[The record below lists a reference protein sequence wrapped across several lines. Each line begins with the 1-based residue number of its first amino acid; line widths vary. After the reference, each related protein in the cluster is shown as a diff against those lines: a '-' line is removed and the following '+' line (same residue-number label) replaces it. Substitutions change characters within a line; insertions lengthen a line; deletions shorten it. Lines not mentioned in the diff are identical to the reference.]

1 MGYCHTHCR
10 QEPSLGPSFLP
21 GIYSGMALG
30 SQTVELQSTRERS
43 GLNRRTNNE
52 TFSVKSAFITIIP
65 AEEAQ
70 QGKPL
75 HSPSAPGTV
84 HSLQG
89 RRECSQL

>member
-30 SQTVELQSTRERS
+30 SQTVELQSTKERS

-70 QGKPL
+70 QGKPHHL
-75 HSPSAPGTV
+75 
-84 HSLQG
+84 SL
-89 RRECSQL
+89 CSGNCA